1 MAAKRE
7 IHNLHCIFNLSICK
21 TLHLDQPIYTRVLL
35 IYDKSE
41 NKKEIKIFHKELSEE
56 MRRRLA
62 AWLEKNLEIDDILQN
77 IRSEEI
83 NIDELKKV
91 SNY

>member
-1 MAAKRE
+1 MAARRE

-21 TLHLDQPIYTRVLL
+21 ALHLDQPIYNRVLL
-35 IYDKSE
+35 MYDKNE
-41 NKKEIKIFHKELSEE
+41 NKKEIRIWHKELTEE
-56 MRRRLA
+56 MRNRQASWR
-62 AWLEKNLEIDDILQN
+62 EKNVEGDDIRRN

-83 NIDELKKV
+83 DIDELKKA